1 MKRNKLFIL
10 GICTVMVA
18 LVSLSLVSGT
28 WAKYTS
34 TVSGEDSARV
44 AKWAFS
50 TVDLENEEV
59 TFDLFNTTTYSD
71 SNVDVNGVNDN
82 EVVIAPGTTG
92 SFSFTVKNNSE
103 VNAVY
108 SAIFESDEAGVPLV
122 FSTDGTN
129 WVGTLEELN
138 VSDEA
143 FNMGDTATV
152 NVHWKWAFEGGEA
165 SGWTDANDTTLG
177 TANTLAQPTVKVTLV
192 FTQVD

>member
-50 TVDLENEEV
+50 TVDLAAEEV

-71 SNVDVNGVNDN
+71 ANVDVDGNGS

-92 SFSFTVKNNSE
+92 SFSFSVQNNSE

-108 SAIFESDEAGVPLV
+108 SAIFESNEAGVPLV

-129 WVGTLEELN
+129 WFGTLEELN
-138 VSDEA
+138 VSNAA
-143 FNMGDTATV
+143 FNMGATATV

-165 SGWTDANDTTLG
+165 SGWTDANDTALG
-177 TANTLAQPTVKVTLV
+177 TANPLAQPTVKVTLV